1 MSNKK
6 NYLQDYPIIVA
17 WVTRRLNVGT
27 RRAPRLRVGYN
38 LKNYHNDYNDYNLD
52 FESIIILKTIDQP
65 EERRST
71 QPRRGQSSE

>member
-6 NYLQDYPIIVA
+6 NYIKDYPIIVA

-27 RRAPRLRVGYN
+27 RRLRVDYN
-38 LKNYHNDYNDYNLD
+38 LENYHNDYNDYNLD

-71 QPRRGQSSE
+71 QPLRGQSSE